1 MIVPQ
6 TQFTFAKALQLTKTS
21 RWGYEK
27 QCNMAWWVKTGWLR
41 TKDWEP
47 WNQLEA
53 ETWGSNR
60 AKLNKLKF
68 QFIQL
73 FWQPNWTESPPPS
86 PGLKKK
92 ESNSNWTGWTEKLN
106 LMVRLFGF
114 NRIVLCPVAIRL
126 WNVERE
132 QYITETRYG
141 LVAWDSQSQKFFS
154 FCQQDN

>member
-92 ESNSNWTGWTEKLN
+92 NQTATELGGLKSWIWW
-106 LMVRLFGF
+106 FGYL
-114 NRIVLCPVAIRL
+114 VLTELCSAQL
-126 WNVERE
+126 QFDFGMWNVSN
-132 QYITETRYG
+132 T
-141 LVAWDSQSQKFFS
+141 SQKPGT
-154 FCQQDN
+154 D